1 MQAQTT
7 LSSKFQLAIP
17 KEIREE
23 MHLEAGQKF
32 AFLRKGDI
40 LQLVP
45 LRPLESF
52 FNIAPGA
59 NTGLERDRSDRLAEG

>member
-1 MQAQTT
+1 MQAHVT

-23 MHLEAGQKF
+23 MQLSAGQKF

-52 FNIAPGA
+52 FNIAPDA
-59 NTGLERDRSDRLAEG
+59 DPVLTRDRSDRLAGR

>member
-52 FNIAPGA
+52 FNIVPGA